1 MTCTNCKRSVWKVEQ
16 IKITSENAHLY
27 SWMLFGLPI
36 LLCMIICTVI
46 MIMICRAVVNQDNQN
61 ETYRTMW
68 QKNPPPTEEQ
78 ADTYPQQLSYS
89 IMDSFRPNADSGKI
103 VSTEGT
109 GT

>member
-1 MTCTNCKRSVWKVEQ
+1 
-16 IKITSENAHLY
+16 
-27 SWMLFGLPI
+27 MLFGLPI

-46 MIMICRAVVNQDNQN
+46 MIITVDNQDNQN

-68 QKNPPPTEEQ
+68 QQNPPPTEEQ
-78 ADTYPQQLSYS
+78 ADTYPRRLSYS